1 MKKIF
6 TLISVAL
13 LCLSASAQVN
23 LATAIEDAVKASSDE
38 YCSVFLDHTKEYVLD
53 SNVDLGLQKA
63 VIWGC
68 GAKVTVKGEGQL
80 STQTYLQVRSV
91 NFLCAEATKAIIAL
105 SATPDESLKIN
116 DETSAIKFE
125 GANQKV
131 YWIDNQVSVIL
142 CNFVDLGQ
150 SLIYANK
157 QPYALANLKID
168 QCVVQLRGSK
178 IDPVINWVGSN
189 TGAIKNIVL
198 SNNTIYNVS
207 QDNTSSWMIRYGN
220 ASNAQP
226 QKVWG
231 TDAFSRFQMYNNT
244 ICFPGKALANN
255 FPNKNNVYLTWKK
268 NIFINTPYLQ
278 KTASNAVREFTNAD
292 NVLYA
297 TEGFTI
303 DNTDKEKYGTVEDL
317 AIVPPTESLNIDNI
331 FTLKNVFA
339 PKFETIATNS
349 QYGDPRWVTPFKD
362 VIAKTPGY
370 GYEVVLGPDMLDLTN
385 LTLVGNC
392 NEADL
397 GKVKPGIDTVNYP
410 WIKYVR
416 GDDKN
421 ILSNGQHEAQKSNRW
436 TDLNPTTGERG
447 TWLQATGKN
456 GSVESPV
463 ISGEWNKWM
472 VVFVKNLTTLK
483 VFATGSASSTA
494 ETKVRLVV
502 KAMGTD
508 GTVIEAATAEGSI
521 YGKGTASDVCQVE
534 LNPEVGY
541 MVEISS
547 VSPGNKKDD
556 IQITGLQLHGVD
568 TTPFPVCHAPGEKA
582 PGTNYEV
589 VLGPDMLAE
598 YALVSDPATTKPG
611 INVEAY
617 PWITYTRGDGL
628 NALENGQYEAQKS
641 NRWTDLN
648 PTTGERGTWL
658 QATGKNGSVESPV
671 ISGEWNKW
679 MVVFVKNLTTLKVFA
694 TGSASSTAETK
705 VRLVVKAMGTD
716 GTVIEAATAEGSIY
730 GKGTASD
737 VCQVELNPEVGYMVE
752 ISSVSPGNKKD
763 DIQITG
769 LQLHGVDTT
778 PFPVCHAPGEKAP
791 GTNYEV
797 VLGPDMLAE
806 YALVS
811 DPATTKPGINVEAY
825 PWITYT
831 RGDGLNALENGQ
843 YEAQQSNRWTDL
855 NPTTGEKCE
864 FIQATGKNGSVNSPV
879 VSAQWNKW
887 MEAAIMD
894 ATSFRVY
901 ATGSASTTAETGEQ
915 LILTAT
921 ANDGTV
927 VKTATTPG
935 TIWGKGKGS
944 DCATLKLD
952 PSKAYVVKIEAGVMD
967 IQITGF
973 NITGT
978 DLSIAPVEEE
988 PGMGDATGI
997 ENVETA
1003 PVQNGRIYNVLGQE
1017 VKTAKGL
1024 VIKNGKKYIVR

>member
-168 QCVVQLRGSK
+168 QCVVQLRGSS

-339 PKFETIATNS
+339 PKFETIATNN
-349 QYGDPRWVTPFKD
+349 QFGDSRWVAPFNS
-362 VIAKTPGY
+362 VVAKTPGY
-370 GYEVVLGPDMLDLTN
+370 GYQVILGPDMITTKTKEGVD
-385 LTLVGNC
+385 
-392 NEADL
+392 
-397 GKVKPGIDTVNYP
+397 KPAIDDVNYK
-410 WIKYVR
+410 WITYINPTSTL
-416 GDDKN
+416 DD
-421 ILSNGQHEAQKSNRW
+421 GTAEVQQSNRW

-456 GSVESPV
+456 GSVNSPV
-463 ISGEWNKWM
+463 LAPDWGKYM
-472 VVFVKNLTTLK
+472 VLYVKDLAALK
-483 VFATGSASSTA
+483 VFATGSASSKE

-508 GTVIEAATAEGSI
+508 GTVIEAATAEGTI
-521 YGKGTASDVCQVE
+521 WGKGKGSDVCQVE
-534 LNPEVGY
+534 LNPEIGY
-541 MVEISS
+541 MVEISATAEDLS
-547 VSPGNKKDD
+547 KADV
-556 IQITGLQLHGVD
+556 QITGLQLHGVD

-589 VLGPDMLAE
+589 VLGPDMLA
-598 YALVSDPATTKPG
+598 
-611 INVEAY
+611 
-617 PWITYTRGDGL
+617 
-628 NALENGQYEAQKS
+628 Q
-641 NRWTDLN
+641 
-648 PTTGERGTWL
+648 
-658 QATGKNGSVESPV
+658 
-671 ISGEWNKW
+671 
-679 MVVFVKNLTTLKVFA
+679 
-694 TGSASSTAETK
+694 
-705 VRLVVKAMGTD
+705 
-716 GTVIEAATAEGSIY
+716 
-730 GKGTASD
+730 
-737 VCQVELNPEVGYMVE
+737 
-752 ISSVSPGNKKD
+752 
-763 DIQITG
+763 
-769 LQLHGVDTT
+769 
-778 PFPVCHAPGEKAP
+778 
-791 GTNYEV
+791 
-797 VLGPDMLAE
+797 

-855 NPTTGEKCE
+855 NPTTGERGTWL
-864 FIQATGKNGSVNSPV
+864 QATGKNGSVNSPV
-879 VSAQWNKW
+879 ISAEWNKW

-901 ATGSASTTAETGEQ
+901 ATGSASSKAETGEQ

-927 VKTATTPG
+927 VKAATTPG
-935 TIWGKGKGS
+935 TIYGKGTAS

-952 PSKAYVVKIEAGVMD
+952 PSKAYVVKIEGKVKD

>member
-23 LATAIEDAVKASSDE
+23 LATTIEDALKASSDE

-189 TGAIKNIVL
+189 TGAIKNLVL

-278 KTASNAVREFTNAD
+278 KTANNAVREFTNAD

-421 ILSNGQHEAQKSNRW
+421 VLSNGQHEAQKSNRW
-436 TDLNPTTGERG
+436 TDLNPTTGEKG

-456 GSVESPV
+456 GSKDSPV
-463 ISGEWNKWM
+463 IS
-472 VVFVKNLTTLK
+472 
-483 VFATGSASSTA
+483 A
-494 ETKVRLVV
+494 E
-502 KAMGTD
+502 
-508 GTVIEAATAEGSI
+508 
-521 YGKGTASDVCQVE
+521 
-534 LNPEVGY
+534 
-541 MVEISS
+541 
-547 VSPGNKKDD
+547 
-556 IQITGLQLHGVD
+556 
-568 TTPFPVCHAPGEKA
+568 
-582 PGTNYEV
+582 
-589 VLGPDMLAE
+589 
-598 YALVSDPATTKPG
+598 
-611 INVEAY
+611 
-617 PWITYTRGDGL
+617 
-628 NALENGQYEAQKS
+628 
-641 NRWTDLN
+641 
-648 PTTGERGTWL
+648 
-658 QATGKNGSVESPV
+658 
-671 ISGEWNKW
+671 
-679 MVVFVKNLTTLKVFA
+679 
-694 TGSASSTAETK
+694 
-705 VRLVVKAMGTD
+705 
-716 GTVIEAATAEGSIY
+716 
-730 GKGTASD
+730 
-737 VCQVELNPEVGYMVE
+737 
-752 ISSVSPGNKKD
+752 
-763 DIQITG
+763 
-769 LQLHGVDTT
+769 
-778 PFPVCHAPGEKAP
+778 
-791 GTNYEV
+791 
-797 VLGPDMLAE
+797 
-806 YALVS
+806 
-811 DPATTKPGINVEAY
+811 
-825 PWITYT
+825 
-831 RGDGLNALENGQ
+831 
-843 YEAQQSNRWTDL
+843 
-855 NPTTGEKCE
+855 
-864 FIQATGKNGSVNSPV
+864 
-879 VSAQWNKW
+879 WNKW

-901 ATGSASTTAETGEQ
+901 ATGSASTKAETGEQ

-952 PSKAYVVKIEAGVMD
+952 PSKAYVVKIEGKVKD

>member
-189 TGAIKNIVL
+189 PGAIKNIVL

-207 QDNTSSWMIRYGN
+207 QDNTSSWMIRFGN

-226 QKVWG
+226 QKIWG

-278 KTASNAVREFTNAD
+278 KVASNAVREFTNAD

-483 VFATGSASSTA
+483 VFATGSSSSTA

-521 YGKGTASDVCQVE
+521 WGKGKASDVCQVE

-589 VLGPDMLAE
+589 VLGPDMLA
-598 YALVSDPATTKPG
+598 
-611 INVEAY
+611 
-617 PWITYTRGDGL
+617 
-628 NALENGQYEAQKS
+628 Q
-641 NRWTDLN
+641 
-648 PTTGERGTWL
+648 
-658 QATGKNGSVESPV
+658 
-671 ISGEWNKW
+671 
-679 MVVFVKNLTTLKVFA
+679 
-694 TGSASSTAETK
+694 
-705 VRLVVKAMGTD
+705 
-716 GTVIEAATAEGSIY
+716 
-730 GKGTASD
+730 
-737 VCQVELNPEVGYMVE
+737 
-752 ISSVSPGNKKD
+752 
-763 DIQITG
+763 
-769 LQLHGVDTT
+769 
-778 PFPVCHAPGEKAP
+778 
-791 GTNYEV
+791 
-797 VLGPDMLAE
+797 

-855 NPTTGEKCE
+855 NPTTGERGTW
-864 FIQATGKNGSVNSPV
+864 IQATGKNGSVNSPV
-879 VSAQWNKW
+879 ISAEWNKW

-901 ATGSASTTAETGEQ
+901 ATGSASTKAETGEQ

-935 TIWGKGKGS
+935 TIWGKGKAS

-952 PSKAYVVKIEAGVMD
+952 PSKAYVVKIEGKVKD